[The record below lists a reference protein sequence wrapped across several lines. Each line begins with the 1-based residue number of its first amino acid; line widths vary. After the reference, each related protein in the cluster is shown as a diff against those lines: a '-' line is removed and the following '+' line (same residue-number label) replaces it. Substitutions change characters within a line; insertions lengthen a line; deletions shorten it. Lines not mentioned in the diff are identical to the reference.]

1 MENKAKYM
9 AYVIGLAKIGVTV
22 ALINYHLKQE
32 VKSQPSSVTFFCLQF
47 IHAFNK
53 LRLLNIKKNTDNVVL
68 YKTCSLGP

>member
-32 VKSQPSSVTFFCLQF
+32 VKSQPSLVTFFCLQF
-47 IHAFNK
+47 ILAFNK
-53 LRLLNIKKNTDNVVL
+53 LGCLIVRKNTS
-68 YKTCSLGP
+68 TT